1 MPSLT
6 DLAPTDTRAAALM
19 TAQQRELRA
28 LYGDTDERTEPF
40 SPTMLAGEGSVL
52 LGVEEG
58 GELLACGALKRWDAG
73 TAEIKRMYTV
83 PEARGRGLG
92 KAVLLGLMGRGRALG
107 YARLVLE
114 TGDLQEAAIRLYEA
128 QDFTR
133 IPNFGHY
140 EGIENSLC
148 YALELSPA
156 P

>member
-6 DLAPTDTRAAALM
+6 GLAPTDTRAAALM

-58 GELLACGALKRWDAG
+58 GQLLACGALKRWDAG
-73 TAEIKRMYTV
+73 TAEVKRMYTV
-83 PEARGRGLG
+83 PQARGRGLG
-92 KAVLLGLMGRGRALG
+92 EQVLLGLIERGRSLG

-114 TGDLQEAAIRLYEA
+114 TGDLQGAAIRLYEKHG
-128 QDFTR
+128 FTR
-133 IPNFGHY
+133 IPNFGYY
-140 EGIENSLC
+140 EGTEGSLC
-148 YALELSPA
+148 YALKLTP
-156 P
+156 